1 MVYKNKDITSV
12 ILLSLSIGMGMA
24 GLYVEKVTDGIL
36 RKYDECES
44 GLYTGYT
51 LQLTAIVS
59 TSIILNILVS

>member
-1 MVYKNKDITSV
+1 LVYKNKDITSV
-12 ILLSLSIGMGMA
+12 VLLSLSIGMGMA
-24 GLYVEKVTDGIL
+24 GLYVEKVTDGNL

-51 LQLTAIVS
+51 LQLTAIVT

>member
-1 MVYKNKDITSV
+1 
-12 ILLSLSIGMGMA
+12 MGMA

-36 RKYDECES
+36 RKYDECKS

-51 LQLTAIVS
+51 LQLTAIVT

>member
-51 LQLTAIVS
+51 LQLTAIVT

>member
-12 ILLSLSIGMGMA
+12 VLLSLSIGMGMA
-24 GLYVEKVTDGIL
+24 GLYVEKVTDGNL

-51 LQLTAIVS
+51 LQLTAIVT

>member
-24 GLYVEKVTDGIL
+24 GLYVEKVTDGNL

-51 LQLTAIVS
+51 LQLTAIVT